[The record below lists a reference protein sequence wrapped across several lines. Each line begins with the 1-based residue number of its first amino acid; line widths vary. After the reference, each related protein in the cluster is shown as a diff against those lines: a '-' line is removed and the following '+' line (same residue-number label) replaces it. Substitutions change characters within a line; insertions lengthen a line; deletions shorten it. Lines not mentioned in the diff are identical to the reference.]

1 MEHVKTLLIGAAIM
15 GVVAAITMHPYGMM
29 LLVGGAFALM
39 AYGLG
44 LIAKLLWSDFSSKKK
59 KDTRIELHEHV

>member
-1 MEHVKTLLIGAAIM
+1 MEHVKTLLIGAVIM
-15 GVVAAITMHPYGMM
+15 GVIVAITMNPYGTM
-29 LLVGGAFALM
+29 LLVAGAFTLL

-59 KDTRIELHEHV
+59 KNTRVELHEHV